1 MNSVTIAHT
10 GCQLNPIFIAG
21 LRRLVPSS
29 GPLIQNQQIFYAP
42 ISGEVRAIPD
52 DVNRDLWGR
61 ADLSSP
67 VVVWPLPPA
76 YKMVSTT

>member
-1 MNSVTIAHT
+1 MEAE
-10 GCQLNPIFIAG
+10 
-21 LRRLVPSS
+21 
-29 GPLIQNQQIFYAP
+29 AP